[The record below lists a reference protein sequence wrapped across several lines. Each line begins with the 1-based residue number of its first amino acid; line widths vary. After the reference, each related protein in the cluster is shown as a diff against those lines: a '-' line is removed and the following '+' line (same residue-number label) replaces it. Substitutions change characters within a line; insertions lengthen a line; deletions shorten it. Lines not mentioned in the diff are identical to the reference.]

1 MKPFVILAGAGL
13 AAVVGAASVRAQ
25 EVTVTGG
32 VTLTSNYVFRGVTFS
47 DDGPAIQPYVEVE
60 LNGFYAGIWGSNV
73 DFGPGGTDNFEV
85 DYYIG
90 YRNEIEGGFSYDV
103 NYTRFTFDD
112 TGDCCGEFNLVLGY
126 PLGDKVGL
134 SAVFAYDPE
143 AETLASAVGA
153 SYAIND
159 AISVSGSYGY
169 DEALSHNYWDFGV
182 SYAVNDRTSLDLRY
196 YDTTDTDAILVAGVS
211 FDFTLFSR

>member
-1 MKPFVILAGAGL
+1 MKSLAILAGAGL
-13 AAVVGAASVRAQ
+13 ALAVGATAARAQ
-25 EVTVTGG
+25 DVTVYGG
-32 VTLTSNYVFRGVTFS
+32 VTVTSNYVFRGVTFS
-47 DDGPAIQPYVEVE
+47 DDGPAVQPYVEVE
-60 LNGFYAGIWGSNV
+60 VNGFYAGLWGSNV

-90 YRNEIEGGFSYDV
+90 YRGETQGGFSYDL
-103 NYTRFTFDD
+103 NYDRFTFDD
-112 TGDCCGEFNLVLGY
+112 TGDCCGEFNVVLGY
-126 PLGDKVGL
+126 PVGDKVGL

-159 AISVSGSYGY
+159 AVSVSGSYGY
-169 DEALSHNYWDFGV
+169 DEALSHNYWDLGV
-182 SYAVNDRTSLDLRY
+182 NYAVNDTTSLDLRY
-196 YDTTDTDAILVAGVS
+196 YETTDTDALLVAGVS

>member
-1 MKPFVILAGAGL
+1 MKPLAMLAGAGL
-13 AAVVGAASVRAQ
+13 AVAVGATAARAQ
-25 EVTVTGG
+25 DVTVTGG
-32 VTLTSNYVFRGVTFS
+32 VTVTSNYVFRGVTFS
-47 DDGPAIQPYVEVE
+47 DDGPAIQPYVEFEV
-60 LNGFYAGIWGSNV
+60 NGFYAGIWGSNV

-90 YRNEIEGGFSYDV
+90 YRGETQGGFSYDL

-126 PLGDKVGL
+126 PLGNKVGL
-134 SAVFAYDPE
+134 SGVFAYDPE
-143 AETLASAVGA
+143 AETLASALGA

-169 DEALSHNYWDFGV
+169 DEALSHNYWDLGV
-182 SYAVNDRTSLDLRY
+182 NYAVNDTTSLDLRY
-196 YDTTDTDAILVAGVS
+196 YDTTDTDALLVAGVS